1 MLEEAR
7 AAESKRDFISKC
19 SIGLKP
25 IRRRPA
31 TSYFKTI
38 PNS

>member
-1 MLEEAR
+1 VGNTKAG
-7 AAESKRDFISKC
+7 A
-19 SIGLKP
+19 GLKP
-25 IRRRPA
+25 IHRKAA